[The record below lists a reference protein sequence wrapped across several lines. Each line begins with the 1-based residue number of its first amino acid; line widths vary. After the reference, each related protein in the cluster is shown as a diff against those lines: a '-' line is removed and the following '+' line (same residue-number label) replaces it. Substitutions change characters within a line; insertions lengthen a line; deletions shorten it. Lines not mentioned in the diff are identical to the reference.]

1 MNARNHDPQ
10 RKEMTMTR
18 NANSPRTGRLLALH
32 AAAQEGDISA
42 VNCRIQRGQ
51 RTDVRKNGR
60 LPIELAAANGHT
72 KVCVALLDSLE
83 SNDRDYFA
91 AVAAR
96 FAAAKGHTETC
107 GALLHAIS
115 DNGQWRRAIGRALE
129 ATVLQRQEATLMVLL
144 DGLDCEERRR
154 LANELL
160 SLAAR
165 SGLANTCAL
174 LLDCAPD
181 GTVERKRIMATAL
194 DEAIAR
200 GHGKAS
206 AALLAHVP
214 VGAWRTR
221 LVNDALFWAVER
233 EQNEISS
240 LLLEEGADMDAPR
253 HDGESPRSWVAKSP
267 QLRAVFEGHLLR
279 SRQGAGAERSRAAM

>member
-96 FAAAKGHTETC
+96 FAAVKGHAETC

-115 DNGQWRRAIGRALE
+115 DKKKWRTAISDALKK
-129 ATVLQRQEATLMVLL
+129 TLWHRQEATLMVLL
-144 DGLDCEERRR
+144 DGLDCGERRR
-154 LANELL
+154 CANELIP
-160 SLAAR
+160 LAAYYGR
-165 SGLANTCAL
+165 ANTCAL

-181 GTVERKRIMATAL
+181 GTGERKRIMATAL
-194 DEAIAR
+194 DKSITL
-200 GHGKAS
+200 GHESAS
-206 AALLAHVP
+206 TALLAHVP

-221 LVNDALFWAVER
+221 LVNDALFWAVEKG
-233 EQNEISS
+233 QKEISA
-240 LLLEEGADMDAPR
+240 LLLDAGADMDAPR
-253 HDGESPRSWVAKSP
+253 HDGESPRSRVAKSP
-267 QLRAVFEGHLLR
+267 RLRAVFEGHLLR
-279 SRQGAGAERSRAAM
+279 SRQGAGAERRRAAM